1 MNGKLVKLL
10 KISSSAVVRSTFRF
24 TTGAETGILLV
35 GGRNFYKEVSK

>member
-1 MNGKLVKLL
+1 MNGKLFKLL
-10 KISSSAVVRSTFRF
+10 KILSSAVRSTFRF

>member
-10 KISSSAVVRSTFRF
+10 KISSSAVRSTFRF
-24 TTGAETGILLV
+24 TTRAETGILLV